1 MIGFVSAISASLAV
15 IILVSLASLVAFVQ
29 SILPASGLVKIN
41 DNKYRYV
48 MEGQFLK
55 NDLIEEVVTQIYNH
69 GLSARVETYQNGCN
83 YGFNI
88 DQQQSHQISTYN
100 YIVMN
105 GFFQESTPVL
115 EIVEE
120 TEKSKINVCFI
131 DINLKPAKVK

>member
-55 NDLIEEVVTQIYNH
+55 NVLIEEVVTQIYNH
-69 GLSARVETYQNGCN
+69 GLSSRVETYQNGCN
-83 YGFNI
+83 FGFNI
-88 DQQQSHQISTYN
+88 DKQQSHQISTYN

-120 TEKSKINVCFI
+120 VEKGKINVCFI
-131 DINLKPAKVK
+131 DINLKPAKVR

>member
-69 GLSARVETYQNGCN
+69 GLSTRVDNYQNGCN
-83 YGFNI
+83 YGFNV

-131 DINLKPAKVK
+131 DINLKPSKAK